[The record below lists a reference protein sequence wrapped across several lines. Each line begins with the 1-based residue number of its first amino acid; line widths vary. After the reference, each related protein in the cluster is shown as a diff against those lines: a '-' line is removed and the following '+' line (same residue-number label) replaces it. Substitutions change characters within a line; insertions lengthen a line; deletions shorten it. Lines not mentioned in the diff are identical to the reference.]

1 MRRRT
6 TLLTTALLISAS
18 PAWAYRPLNGVYKN
32 IVDAPVVTR
41 SVSTSLAD
49 KDGKL
54 DSNWDTTIG
63 LEQKD
68 ARMVARIDVDVSLLG
83 NQNRTIL
90 VRRIVLQRPQ
100 PWKQGEQWDYRLQ
113 ENHLGWPGESTLVQ
127 IVSVTFTNGETWNSS
142 NKPEQKLQDLTQPNG
157 KNNATLPANNPNAPY
172 IPPIILPSGPTN
184 GASGSGSAPP
194 VRPRVS
200 PARPPGFSRSAPPTN
215 PVAPRPS
222 QAQPAPIPSSPG
234 APPNSTPNLGSSNS
248 LNSTTT
254 SPTSPPSQT
263 NSVPPP
269 GGNIPGI
276 PPSSPG
282 NPSPEELLR

>member
-6 TLLTTALLISAS
+6 TFLTTALLIGAS
-18 PAWAYRPLNGVYKN
+18 PAWAYRPLSGVYKN
-32 IVDAPVVTR
+32 GADAPVITR

-54 DSNWDTTIG
+54 DSNWDTTVG

-68 ARMVARIDVDVSLLG
+68 ARTVARIDLDFSLLG

-90 VRRIVLQRPQ
+90 IHRVVLQRER
-100 PWKQGEQWDYRLQ
+100 PWKQGEQWEYRLQ

-127 IVSVTFTNGETWNSS
+127 IVSVTFTNGETWTSA
-142 NKPEQKLQDLTQPNG
+142 NKSEQKLQDFTPPDG
-157 KNNATLPANNPNAPY
+157 KGKENATLPTNNPKPPY
-172 IPPIILPSGPTN
+172 IPPIILPSGATN
-184 GASGSGSAPP
+184 GGSSGAAPP

-200 PARPPGFSRSAPPTN
+200 PARPSGFSRSVPAQPTS

-222 QAQPAPIPSSPG
+222 QAQS
-234 APPNSTPNLGSSNS
+234 APPPGTSAPNPNSS
-248 LNSTTT
+248 L
-254 SPTSPPSQT
+254 SPPSQV
-263 NSVPPP
+263 NSIPPP

-276 PPSSPG
+276 PPASPG
-282 NPSPEELLR
+282 NPTPEELLR

>member
-6 TLLTTALLISAS
+6 TLLTTALLIGAS

-32 IVDAPVVTR
+32 GADAPVVTR

-68 ARMVARIDVDVSLLG
+68 ARMVARVDLDFSLLG

-90 VRRIVLQRPQ
+90 VHRVVLQRER
-100 PWKQGEQWDYRLQ
+100 PWRQGEQWEYRLQ
-113 ENHLGWPGESTLVQ
+113 QNHLGWPGESTLVQ
-127 IVSVTFTNGETWNSS
+127 IVSVTFTNGETWTNS
-142 NKPEQKLQDLTQPNG
+142 NKPEQKLQDSIPPDEKG
-157 KNNATLPANNPNAPY
+157 KENAILPTNNPNSPY
-172 IPPIILPSGPTN
+172 IPPIILPSG
-184 GASGSGSAPP
+184 ASSGGSGAGAVPP

-200 PARPPGFSRSAPPTN
+200 PARPSGFSPRVPTQPTS

-222 QAQPAPIPSSPG
+222 QAQSAPIPSNPG
-234 APPNSTPNLGSSNS
+234 TPNPTTPTPNPNSS
-248 LNSTTT
+248 L
-254 SPTSPPSQT
+254 SPPSQI
-263 NSVPPP
+263 NSIPPP

-276 PPSSPG
+276 PPASPG
-282 NPSPEELLR
+282 NPTPEELLR